1 MGGHGYMDLG
11 LKHLRNILFVLLLI
25 FGIGFGNISC
35 TQKTVDSQDTVSR
48 RFQTRST
55 SSIIGTTQSELVTST
70 VQCEKGNQNSCDRIP
85 AKKAAL
91 ERLLNN

>member
-11 LKHLRNILFVLLLI
+11 LKHLRNILFVLILT
-25 FGIGFGNISC
+25 FSFGFGNISC
-35 TQKTVDSQDTVSR
+35 TQTVDSQDTVSR

-55 SSIIGTTQSELVTST
+55 SSIIGTTQSELVTLT

-91 ERLLNN
+91 ERLLN